1 MYQLEVE
8 SISHRYGARATLD
21 GVSFRVGAG
30 DIGCL
35 LGPSGGGKTTALLC
49 VAGLES
55 VTDGEIKI
63 RGQRVAAAGFSIAP
77 EKRRVGMVFQ
87 EFALF
92 PHLTVAANV
101 AFGLARGRQAKT
113 RVDEMLS
120 LCDLRALADARPH
133 ELSGGEQQ
141 RTAIARALA
150 PHPDLLL
157 LDEPFS
163 SLDDDLRERL
173 ARQVRDILKSQKTT
187 ALMVTHNQHEAFAM
201 ADAGG
206 VLNRGELCQWGEIY
220 NLYHRPQCAFVA
232 NFIGDGALVG
242 GVLGADGAVE
252 VSLGRVAGDGGAGL
266 GPLARAGDS
275 LQVLL
280 RPDDIVMRAESERRA
295 IVVEKRFRGANT
307 RYTLRLAN
315 GERVYSS
322 WPSRDDLALGAEIGV
337 GIEVRHLVC
346 FPSI

>member
-1 MYQLEVE
+1 MHQLEVE
-8 SISHRYGARATLD
+8 SVSHRYGARATLD
-21 GVSFRVGAG
+21 GVSFRVDSGE
-30 DIGCL
+30 IGCL

-49 VAGLES
+49 VAGLEP
-55 VTDGEIKI
+55 VARGEIRI
-63 RGQRVAAAGFSIAP
+63 RGQRVAAPGFSVAP

-101 AFGLARGRQAKT
+101 AFGLGRDGAARA
-113 RVDEMLS
+113 RVDE
-120 LCDLRALADARPH
+120 ALALCGLEELGDARPH

-141 RTAIARALA
+141 RAALARALA
-150 PHPDLLL
+150 PRPDLLL

-173 ARQVRDILKSQKTT
+173 ARQVRDILKSQKAT
-187 ALMVTHNQHEAFAM
+187 ALLVTHNQHEAFAM

-206 VLNRGELCQWGEIY
+206 VLNQGELCQWGEIY

-232 NFIGDGALVG
+232 DFIGDGALVD
-242 GVLGADGAVE
+242 GALAGDGAVE
-252 VSLGRVAGDGGAGL
+252 ISLGRVAAGGGGGL
-266 GPLARAGDS
+266 GPLARAGDP
-275 LQVLL
+275 LRVLL
-280 RPDDIVMRAESERRA
+280 RPDDIVLRGESGRPA
-295 IVVEKRFRGANT
+295 TVVEKRFRGANT

-322 WPSRDDLALGAEIGV
+322 WPSRENFEIGAEIRV